1 MSRSNFSIPGTTE
14 PSGFERQ
21 PNAPLTSRSVG
32 SSRPANWVYDPDQW
46 YLDAIEQYSS
56 DPELYKYLMTNP
68 HLLRN
73 SGTYQPYWYEKF
85 IGTSDTN
92 ELRYNAQMKSEAN
105 SWLADALKEKHI
117 EEYTDPAAEIARRKN
132 AGINDDLTGGS
143 QIGPGEPANPSPE
156 DTDTDLPYNLS
167 NQANEG
173 AINTIG
179 SVMSAVNMAMNM
191 ASSFQALNA
200 GEISMLNGEI
210 SNYSDFNKVVGEA
223 LSTNLSAD
231 ELKAIITD
239 KEGSSEALS
248 KAMNFIMSDTFLSS
262 LPPRLRKRFSR
273 LSRRGRGN
281 DIFTAS
287 QLQTILKSY
296 SSERF
301 GLANILGHPYYKD
314 DFSSMLADISGYIA
328 KYQIDYD
335 KLWKDFDFDK
345 LSVSMTDEN
354 GNVVSLGRAEGIAQM
369 QSKLYESLKSES
381 DKLTEQLWNNI
392 EHTLTSKNTWW
403 SNLLLF
409 FIPFARSMAA
419 NARMP
424 TLGVSASVRNGV
436 HDTKDVYL
444 H

>member
-1 MSRSNFSIPGTTE
+1 MSRSNFSIPGTTQ

-21 PNAPLTSRSVG
+21 PNASLTSRSIG

-73 SGTYQPYWYEKF
+73 SGTYQPYWFEKF

-143 QIGPGEPANPSPE
+143 QIGAGEPANPSPE

-167 NQANEG
+167 SQANEG
-173 AINTIG
+173 AINTIS

-210 SNYSDFNKVVGEA
+210 SNYSDFNKVLGEA

-231 ELKAIITD
+231 ELNAIITD

-301 GLANILGHPYYKD
+301 DLANILGHPFYKK
-314 DFSSMLADISGYIA
+314 DFNDTIALISDYVS
-328 KYQIDYD
+328 KYQIEYD

-345 LSVSMTDEN
+345 LGVLDKETGMT
-354 GNVVSLGRAEGIAQM
+354 LGEMEGQAQLASKRYEALRAD
-369 QSKLYESLKSES
+369 S
-381 DKLTEQLWNNI
+381 DAITEKLWNDI
-392 EHTLTSKNTWW
+392 ETHLKSKNTWW

-409 FIPFARSMAA
+409 FVPFARSMAN

-424 TLGVSASVRNGV
+424 SLGLNASVRNGV
-436 HDTKDVYL
+436 HDTRDVYM